1 MEVLVLV
8 LSFVILL
15 VIGVPI
21 AFSIGIAGIL
31 TMLMSI
37 NALPAFTTYA
47 HRMATGLDSFAL
59 LAIPFFVLAGFI
71 MNRGGYCT
79 ETDQFCTGPC
89 GKPTCRSG
97 FCECHCQHVV
107 WRHFRIRCCCNLC
120 HRKHYGAGDEKRRI
134 R

>member
-37 NALPAFTTYA
+37 DTAACPYHLCPAD
-47 HRMATGLDSFAL
+47 G
-59 LAIPFFVLAGFI
+59 
-71 MNRGGYCT
+71 NRT
-79 ETDQFCTGPC
+79 
-89 GKPTCRSG
+89 
-97 FCECHCQHVV
+97 
-107 WRHFRIRCCCNLC
+107 
-120 HRKHYGAGDEKRRI
+120 
-134 R
+134 